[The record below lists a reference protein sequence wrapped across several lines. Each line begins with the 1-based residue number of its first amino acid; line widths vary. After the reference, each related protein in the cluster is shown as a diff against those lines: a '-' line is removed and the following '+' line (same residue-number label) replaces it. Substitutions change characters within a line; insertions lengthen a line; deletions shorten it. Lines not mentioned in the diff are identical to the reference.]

1 MTMGTMS
8 GSEQKPLWLEIEGG
22 IKSLTDADLQ
32 AGSWEASVKKI
43 AGELDDKGFNAS
55 KTGGHLLQL
64 RWAMEARR
72 DVGHPLLDDLNSA
85 LDALTLDDVAN
96 AHAATMGIVRKLGES
111 WDLAKKAEVI
121 GDIGRM
127 VEATRLALLI
137 DRAKGMEG
145 DKGIRYLREVKVAD
159 ADILEGMGISQEKL
173 AEVDAAMAAEKAE
186 RERVKG
192 LLEGVADKPEQ
203 DRIKHLLNSDVAEDL
218 IVEIAGV
225 SESAIDDTKKAM
237 EEEIREKERLAAEA
251 AARKK
256 AEAEG
261 PALEDIEPDDMLQY
275 IEEIREILE
284 FSDQEKEIRV
294 MCEQSSIPKALADI
308 AVSDPDKLDE
318 LEEKAEADS

>member
-1 MTMGTMS
+1 MGSTN
-8 GSEQKPLWLEIEGG
+8 GSDKKPLWLEIEAG
-22 IKSLTDADLQ
+22 ITSLTDADLQ
-32 AGSWEASVKKI
+32 EGSWEASVRKI
-43 AGELDDKGFNAS
+43 AGELDEKGFNAS

-72 DVGHPLLDDLNSA
+72 DVGHALLDDLKGS
-85 LDALTLDDVAN
+85 LEALTLDDVSN

-111 WDLAKKAEVI
+111 WTLVKKAEVI

-127 VEATRLALLI
+127 VEAARLALLI
-137 DRAKGMEG
+137 EKAKGMEG
-145 DKGIRYLREVKVAD
+145 DKGIRYLREVEVAD
-159 ADILEGMGISQEKL
+159 ADILEGMGITQEKL
-173 AEVDAAMAAEKAE
+173 AEVDAAIAAEKAE
-186 RERVKG
+186 RGRVKG
-192 LLEGVADKPEQ
+192 LLEGVADKSEQ
-203 DRIKHLLNSDVAEDL
+203 EKIKHLLNNEVAEAL
-218 IVEIAGV
+218 IVEMAEV
-225 SESAIDDTKKAM
+225 SEGAIEDTKKAM

-251 AARKK
+251 AAKKK

-275 IEEIREILE
+275 IEEIREIMD

-318 LEEKAEADS
+318 LEEKAEAES